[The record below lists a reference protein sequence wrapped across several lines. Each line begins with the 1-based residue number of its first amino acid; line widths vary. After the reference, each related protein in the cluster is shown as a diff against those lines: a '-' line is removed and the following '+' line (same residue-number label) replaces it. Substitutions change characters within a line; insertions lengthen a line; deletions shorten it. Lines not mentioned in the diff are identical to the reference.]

1 MTVAL
6 TLDATE
12 RARLAGDLDRLGAGL
27 TALAGLLLK
36 PVAGEV
42 LDHIRDA
49 GMLADWPSQ
58 SEPASAEGLALL
70 AESLAA
76 GEAEVD
82 IRQDYNQLFVGPER
96 MTAPPYESVHRSQE
110 RLIFEQETFLVR
122 AAYAEFG
129 LAAPRLN
136 RAQLPRSPPSCVG
149 PHVLRPDRSP
159 REDGVLP
166 RGRRARPRHSG

>member
-6 TLDATE
+6 TLDATD

-36 PVAGEV
+36 PVASEV

-58 SEPASAEGLALL
+58 ADPASVAGLALL

-76 GEAEVD
+76 GESEVD

-96 MTAPPYESVHRSQE
+96 MTAPPYESVHRSQAH
-110 RLIFEQETFLVR
+110 L
-122 AAYAEFG
+122 
-129 LAAPRLN
+129 
-136 RAQLPRSPPSCVG
+136 
-149 PHVLRPDRSP
+149 
-159 REDGVLP
+159 
-166 RGRRARPRHSG
+166 